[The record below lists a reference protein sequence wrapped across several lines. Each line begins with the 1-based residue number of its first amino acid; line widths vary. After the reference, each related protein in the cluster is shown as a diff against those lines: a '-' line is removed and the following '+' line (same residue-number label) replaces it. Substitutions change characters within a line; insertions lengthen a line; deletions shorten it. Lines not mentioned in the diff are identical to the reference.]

1 MKTCLNAPLFHFYNN
16 YAKKYGFTIITY
28 HNEFVITE
36 NPYDEYVQKLA
47 LLNVM
52 TIKKVDNFL
61 SAIDFPVGKCM
72 IVGEPIKLAT
82 LENEMHNDLKEL
94 LGVYRSEAYFL
105 ELVPKGIDKAQA
117 LSVLLK
123 ELGNKKEE
131 LIAIGDGFNDI
142 SMIKYA
148 GLGVAMANAQDIV
161 RQNANFITASNEED
175 GVAAVVEKFILHNC

>member
-1 MKTCLNAPLFHFYNN
+1 
-16 YAKKYGFTIITY
+16 
-28 HNEFVITE
+28 
-36 NPYDEYVQKLA
+36 
-47 LLNVM
+47 M
-52 TIKKVDNFL
+52 TIKRVDNFL

-123 ELGNKKEE
+123 ELGNKKK
-131 LIAIGDGFNDI
+131 N
-142 SMIKYA
+142 
-148 GLGVAMANAQDIV
+148 
-161 RQNANFITASNEED
+161 
-175 GVAAVVEKFILHNC
+175 